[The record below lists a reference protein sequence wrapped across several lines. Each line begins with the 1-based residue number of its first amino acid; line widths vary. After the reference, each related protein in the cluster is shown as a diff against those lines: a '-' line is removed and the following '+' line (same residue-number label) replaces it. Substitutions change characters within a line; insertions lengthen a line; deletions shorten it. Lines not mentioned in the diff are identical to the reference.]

1 MCSCGAEAPA
11 EAAAEPPAPPPVRG
25 SEEWMQAPDNVF
37 VSPGPEEAAAG
48 SNLAMAESGNIAVN
62 LNDYL
67 RYKAQREETAAKTE
81 KILLREMQKAQ
92 PCEIEMG
99 EDGVARCKAGTG
111 VGSR

>member
-1 MCSCGAEAPA
+1 MHRSPMQ
-11 EAAAEPPAPPPVRG
+11 
-25 SEEWMQAPDNVF
+25 SLWMTCCLPQ
-37 VSPGPEEAAAG
+37 
-48 SNLAMAESGNIAVN
+48 
-62 LNDYL
+62 
-67 RYKAQREETAAKTE
+67 TAAKTE